1 MQLKFYNREEITV
14 TKLDNDFLFRFP
26 RFAMVGASG
35 VIVNM
40 GLLWILKSFIGLD
53 VAIASP
59 IAIEMSILSNFVL
72 NDIWTWGDRH
82 SRSFLGRLW
91 RYNLSIA
98 GTAFGIN
105 YPVLLILDRFFNV
118 NYLIANLTGIILGS
132 IVNFVIN
139 HFWTYRKKSI

>member
-1 MQLKFYNREEITV
+1 V
-14 TKLDNDFLFRFP
+14 
-26 RFAMVGASG
+26 VGASG
-35 VIVNM
+35 VIINM

-53 VAIASP
+53 VAVSSP

-118 NYLIANLTGIILGS
+118 NYLIANLSGIILGS